1 MIPSCSIEG
10 NPMAHPSDR
19 ALKEPA
25 GQLVWTP
32 QKSGAPVARAL
43 GIPSQ
48 TLYGWIAAY
57 KADPVAPLVG
67 RGA

>member
-1 MIPSCSIEG
+1 MIQSFALEG
-10 NPMAHPSDR
+10 NPMANQSDR

-25 GQLVWTP
+25 GQRMWTQP
-32 QKSGAPVARAL
+32 KSGVPVARAL